1 MPGEFHPENENINHR
16 KKNRKKAR
24 KDFNAK
30 QEGADS
36 QVV

>member
-1 MPGEFHPENENINHR
+1 MPGEFHPENENVDHR
-16 KKNRKKAR
+16 KKSQKTR

-30 QEGADS
+30 QEDADS